1 MAAVHLQ
8 AALLFSSLLC
18 GLLCG
23 LHPGWL
29 RSAHAD
35 ESPPH
40 PDLSRPLSLAD
51 CLRLADTSTVP
62 VLAARARRLDAD
74 AGVAQAATL
83 PNPSFSY
90 VAQDLGLATAA
101 GPLLLHQAMIG
112 LAPGTALLRIQESRA
127 ARLARTGAEATVAS
141 ERRTLRLAVG
151 LAFYDLGFLHRLA
164 DVEQRALRLTAA
176 YVAQAQLRQAH
187 GDASGLD
194 TQRAQAEHIDAQ
206 RQAETTNQERL
217 RSELWF
223 SIALGAARP
232 QPLQLIFNP
241 DVSNDV
247 SSDVSSDVSNDVSI
261 NISNNVSGNWAA
273 GASAALAGLPP
284 LPESLTADDTQRLL
298 DDLFRLAR
306 EHRPELRQA
315 MADAEQALALGRLAV
330 LRALPFSD
338 AQFAL
343 GLRHAAVGT
352 SGVLAVSG
360 SLPLWDF
367 AGGPRLR
374 AQAQG
379 LAARARMLDQER
391 QIRLELATALH
402 DLQTLRVQRRQH
414 ALPLRELRS
423 QILKTVRLQFAEG
436 VVPFFDVVQA
446 HRDLLAAE
454 RALAAVERDAQKA
467 RFRLVAAVAAW

>member
-8 AALLFSSLLC
+8 AALLCSSLLYGLLC

-23 LHPGWL
+23 LHPGLL

-51 CLRLADTSTVP
+51 CLRLADTSAVP

-90 VAQDLGLATAA
+90 VAQDLGLTTAA

-206 RQAETTNQERL
+206 RQAESTNQERL

-223 SIALGAARP
+223 SIALGAERP

-247 SSDVSSDVSNDVSI
+247 SNDVSSNVSNDVSKD
-261 NISNNVSGNWAA
+261 WAA

-284 LPESLTADDTQRLL
+284 LPESLTADNAERLL

-330 LRALPFSD
+330 LRALPLSD
-338 AQFAL
+338 AQLAL
-343 GLRHAAVGT
+343 GLRQSAVGT

-379 LAARARMLDQER
+379 LAARARMLDHER

-402 DLQTLRVQRRQH
+402 DLQTLRTQRRQH

-467 RFRLVAAVAAW
+467 RFRLVAAIAAW

>member
-1 MAAVHLQ
+1 MSAAHLR
-8 AALLFSSLLC
+8 AALLCSALLC
-18 GLLCG
+18 GLPPG
-23 LHPGWL
+23 LL

-35 ESPPH
+35 ESPPR

-51 CLRLADTSTVP
+51 CLRLADTSAVP
-62 VLAARARRLDAD
+62 VLAARSRRLEAD

-90 VAQDLGLATAA
+90 VAQDLGLTTAA

-127 ARLARTGAEATVAS
+127 ARLARTGAEAAVAS

-164 DVEQRALRLTAA
+164 EVEQRALRLTAA

-217 RSELWF
+217 RTELWF
-223 SIALGAARP
+223 SIALGAERP
-232 QPLQLIFNP
+232 QPLQLIFNH
-241 DVSNDV
+241 DHDVSNNVSSDASNGVSNDV
-247 SSDVSSDVSNDVSI
+247 SNDASNDWATGASDVLV
-261 NISNNVSGNWAA
+261 
-273 GASAALAGLPP
+273 GLPP
-284 LPESLTADDTQRLL
+284 LPESLTALDAERLL
-298 DDLFRLAR
+298 DELFRLAR

-315 MADAEQALALGRLAV
+315 LADAEQALALGRLAI
-330 LRALPFSD
+330 LRALPLAD
-338 AQFAL
+338 AQLAV
-343 GLRHAAVGT
+343 GLRQSAVGT

-360 SLPLWDF
+360 SLPLLDF

-379 LAARARMLDQER
+379 LAARARMLDHER

-402 DLQTLRVQRRQH
+402 DLQTLRTQRRLH

-467 RFRLVAAVAAW
+467 RFRLVAAIAAW